1 MFFLWILFTIVIISG
16 VILLYIIKRQ
26 EKEEAVVAT
35 NERTTNI
42 KNLHPVNIS
51 GGIIWTGEHYLIV
64 ARIEGVNFSVMSDIE
79 QNARESALIE
89 IFSRLEYPIRFI
101 TNTAIVDTSVEARRI
116 AAMADTPNENLKNYR
131 ILYAGALEQM
141 RVDRAVLTQQTFLVV
156 PGQNVEEAEQ
166 RFRILR
172 ASLSERTSIIVTPL
186 QTTEEIYDS
195 LQDILTPD
203 KIIKPSQVVTD
214 GVLEPFHFSY
224 KEVHTLAEKIN
235 QE

>member
-1 MFFLWILFTIVIISG
+1 MYFLWTLFGIVIVCG
-16 VILLYIIKRQ
+16 AGLLFIINRQ
-26 EKEEAVVAT
+26 EKNDIVVVS
-35 NERTTNI
+35 NERTTSIRNI
-42 KNLHPVNIS
+42 HPVSITN
-51 GGIIWTGEHYLIV
+51 GIIWTGEHYLII

-131 ILYAGALEQM
+131 ILYAGVLEQM

-156 PGQNVEEAEQ
+156 PGRTIEEVEQ
-166 RFRILR
+166 RFRILKT
-172 ASLSERTSIIVTPL
+172 SLSERTSVIVTPL
-186 QTTEEIYDS
+186 QSTEEIYDS
-195 LQDILTPD
+195 LQDILTPE
-203 KIIKPSQVVTD
+203 KIVKPSQVAAS

-224 KEVHTLAEKIN
+224 KEAHSIAGKIA
-235 QE
+235 QG